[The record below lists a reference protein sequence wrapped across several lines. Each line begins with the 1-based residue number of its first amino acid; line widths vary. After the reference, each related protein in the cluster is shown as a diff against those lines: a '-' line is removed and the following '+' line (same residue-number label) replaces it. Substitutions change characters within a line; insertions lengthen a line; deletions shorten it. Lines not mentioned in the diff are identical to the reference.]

1 MTILSSLLLDVST
14 GLAVALFVVL
24 PILGL
29 AIGGAAAYV
38 ILQKIAKK
46 KSEQKLD
53 ETSQQVEKMLA
64 SAKAECKQLKKEA
77 VLEAKEQE
85 LKRRN
90 EFEQE
95 MKEKR
100 AEQ

>member
-24 PILGL
+24 PVLGL

-46 KSEQKLD
+46 KSEQSSMRPRSRSRRC
-53 ETSQQVEKMLA
+53 SQVR
-64 SAKAECKQLKKEA
+64 
-77 VLEAKEQE
+77 
-85 LKRRN
+85 RRN
-90 EFEQE
+90 
-95 MKEKR
+95 
-100 AEQ
+100 ASN